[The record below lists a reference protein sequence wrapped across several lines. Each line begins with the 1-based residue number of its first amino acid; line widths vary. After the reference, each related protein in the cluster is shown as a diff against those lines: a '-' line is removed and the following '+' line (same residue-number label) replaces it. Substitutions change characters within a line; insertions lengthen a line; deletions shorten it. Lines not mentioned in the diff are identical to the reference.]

1 MIIYAMGSIFIEGIQ
16 KYQRELLFIM
26 FNIFDKLT
34 LLKCWH
40 WNSFNWKYG
49 HFKKVRILKFRLNC
63 VSYTHPYTV
72 KLLGGKFI
80 AYTAHYH

>member
-40 WNSFNWKYG
+40 WNWKYG
-49 HFKKVRILKFRLNC
+49 HFKKVRILKFCLNC